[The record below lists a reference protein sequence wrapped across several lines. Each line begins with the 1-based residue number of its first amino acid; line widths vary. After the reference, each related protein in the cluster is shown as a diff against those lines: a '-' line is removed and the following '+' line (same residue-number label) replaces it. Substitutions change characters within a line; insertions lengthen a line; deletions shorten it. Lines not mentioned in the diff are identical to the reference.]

1 MKIFKKNIK
10 LVLAFILIY
19 GIVLRFYN
27 LNWGAPFFFH
37 PDERNIASSVSQL
50 LFPQNLNPHFFAY
63 GTFPIYVNY
72 FTGVLSNFFSLKFIS
87 LFSVSF
93 GQAIIIGRFY
103 SAVFSVLCIFLIHKI
118 FTLITKRSSSLLIIV
133 LTTSV
138 GFIQFAHFATFEM
151 WLTLFSLLLFYFI
164 ILYYKNKTNTNL
176 ILIAISLGLLISIK
190 ISSIVFLPI
199 TICIIL
205 FIELETNKNNK
216 KNFLKISKNII
227 LIILVSS
234 LCYIATSPYS
244 IIANTSFIS
253 SMNYESGV
261 ALGTLPV
268 FYTGGFYN
276 TIPGVFQLAF
286 ILPFLLNPFVTI
298 ILLPTL
304 IFFFYK
310 TFKTRNFYYFLIL
323 IFFFAQ
329 FLSQVFLF
337 AKWTRYMVPFLPF
350 AYLVEFITV
359 NYLID
364 ISQKA
369 EKIKR
374 AYLSLLLILTAVISF
389 IYSFAFFTT
398 VFLKPDSRIEA
409 LNFAKQN
416 IPSNS
421 KVLSEVYDLGIV
433 PFNST
438 FPNITLFNFYDLDS
452 FPNKQV
458 ELSEIL
464 NTVDYIILPSQRIL
478 QARITNPDK
487 FPVGNNFYA
496 NILSNKRNY
505 KLVYTTPCDILCKII
520 YMGDPIFNTEVT
532 ANVFDKPTVFIY
544 KKLR

>member
-103 SAVFSVLCIFLIHKI
+103 SAAFSVLCIFLIHKI
-118 FTLITKRSSSLLIIV
+118 FTLITKRSSPLLIIV

-151 WLTLFSLLLFYFI
+151 WLSLFSTLLLYSLLRYFQT
-164 ILYYKNKTNTNL
+164 LNKRDL
-176 ILIAISLGLLISIK
+176 ILTAASLGLLISIK
-190 ISSIVFLPI
+190 ISSLIFLPI
-199 TICIIL
+199 TLFLIL
-205 FIELETNKNNK
+205 FIDLTKRENNK
-216 KNFLKISKNII
+216 KNIINPLKNFLFII
-227 LIILVSS
+227 LLSS
-234 LCYIATSPYS
+234 LFYILTSPFTL
-244 IIANTSFIS
+244 IDKGSFIS
-253 SMNYESGV
+253 SINYESSV
-261 ALGTLPV
+261 ARGALPV
-268 FYTGGFYN
+268 FYTGSFYN
-276 TIPGVFQLAF
+276 TIPILFQFLF
-286 ILPFLLNPFVTI
+286 IFPFLLNPLLTI
-298 ILLPTL
+298 IFIPALV
-304 IFFFYK
+304 FFFAETIRTK
-310 TFKTRNFYYFLIL
+310 KPYYFLL
-323 IFFFAQ
+323 LVFFLAQ
-329 FLSQVFLF
+329 FLSQAFLF
-337 AKWTRYMVPFLPF
+337 AKWTRYMVSTLPF
-350 AYLVEFITV
+350 I
-359 NYLID
+359 YLIIFIALND
-364 ISQKA
+364 FSSFIRKEFKS
-369 EKIKR
+369 
-374 AYLSLLLILTAVISF
+374 YSLVLTAGIFTIATVSF
-389 IYSFAFFTT
+389 LYSFAFFTT

-438 FPNITLFNFYDLDS
+438 LPNITLFNFYDLDS

-505 KLVYTTPCDILCKII
+505 KLIYTTPCDILCKII